1 MGCLDAARVESTRG
15 SKMCRLG
22 SAPRLDRI
30 ICLLIAF
37 GLLAITNVQLCTE
50 TCFGNDS
57 RVSIWGGTVK

>member
-1 MGCLDAARVESTRG
+1 
-15 SKMCRLG
+15 MCRLG

-37 GLLAITNVQLCTE
+37 GLLAITNVQLCAE